1 MAEHPVNDLSTIAS
15 ETDDRLHS
23 HVSVA
28 GESEESMVNNTVEN
42 GFRDNLL
49 DLNPSETT
57 EPISIFKSDTVTDTN
72 PVSEQDSNDDSS
84 SDSMP
89 DLLWPEKKSNLK
101 KSNGATSTT
110 TLSSSTSQDTGFVSD
125 NIVDTP
131 SPDEASKSMDDS
143 LGKNSSET
151 SVNKSK
157 EQAEFDTPEED
168 GVMDILGNG
177 LLKKKILIPG
187 KGVDTRPNNGDTVTL
202 KVDGVLENGTHVDTG
217 EISFILN
224 DGDVILAFDI
234 AVALMEEG
242 EKCELST
249 AAKYAFG
256 SLGREPDI
264 PKEAN
269 ITYTLELVNIQSPP
283 ELSSLSY
290 DERLKLGEAKRERGN
305 YLFGRTDY
313 TGAINSYNKAIKIL
327 ADTDLNA
334 SLDEANL
341 ASLTESSLK
350 CYNNMAACQLKIDAL
365 DAAIRSCEKVLTSQ
379 ENNIKALFRI
389 GKAYGAKGEIE
400 HAITY
405 IRRAIKLEPESKMLH
420 QEMLNLNRRRNKET
434 ATERELYQRMLGVKP
449 ENKVSTDK
457 NKKASN
463 SNSFLKWAL
472 LVGGVAATLAS
483 VGLAIYRTS

>member
-1 MAEHPVNDLSTIAS
+1 MADHPVNDSTTNPN
-15 ETDDRLHS
+15 ETDDRLQS
-23 HVSVA
+23 HVP
-28 GESEESMVNNTVEN
+28 EESSESTVNNPVEN
-42 GFRDNLL
+42 GIHDISI
-49 DLNPSETT
+49 DLSPSEPL
-57 EPISIFKSDTVTDTN
+57 EPISILKSDTETDTN
-72 PVSEQDSNDDSS
+72 PASEQDSNDESS

-89 DLLWPEKKSNLK
+89 DLLWPEKKPRVT
-101 KSNGATSTT
+101 KSNGATSATT
-110 TLSSSTSQDTGFVSD
+110 MSSSTSQDTGFGSD
-125 NIVDTP
+125 NIADTP
-131 SPDEASKSMDDS
+131 SPDEASKGIDDS
-143 LGKNSSET
+143 VSKNSSET
-151 SVNKSK
+151 SVSKSGEK
-157 EQAEFDTPEED
+157 AEVDTPVED
-168 GVMDILGNG
+168 DVMDILGNG
-177 LLKKKILIPG
+177 LLKKKILVPG

-202 KVDGVLENGTHVDTG
+202 KVDGVLEDGTHIDTG

-242 EKCELST
+242 EKCELFT
-249 AAKYAFG
+249 AAKYAY
-256 SLGREPDI
+256 SSIGREPDI

-269 ITYTLELVNIQSPP
+269 ITYTLELLNIQIPP

-305 YLFGRTDY
+305 YLFSRTDY
-313 TGAINSYNKAIKIL
+313 AGAINSYNKAIKIL
-327 ADTDLNA
+327 ADADLNS

-379 ENNIKALFRI
+379 ENNVKALFRI

-400 HAITY
+400 QAITY
-405 IRRAIKLEPESKMLH
+405 IRRAIKIEPESKMLH
-420 QEMLNLNRRRNKET
+420 QEMLNLNRRRTKET
-434 ATERELYQRMLGVKP
+434 ATEKELYQRMFGIKP
-449 ENKVSTDK
+449 ENKSSTDK
-457 NKKASN
+457 SKKQSN

-472 LVGGVAATLAS
+472 LAGGVAATLAS